1 MQPYINQ
8 IRNFDAKNLYTVEY
22 KYLGAERVLT
32 NELSVRENVKNSSP
46 VYVRQSTKFD
56 KEHVIPKDSL
66 TNGKSYLAK
75 IRVKLFEGAT
85 EQLDIWSDWSA
96 ENDFICLAT
105 PVFDFVS
112 LDEKNYIY
120 NDDIM
125 MQVIY
130 RQQQGEKIKNYQF
143 SLLDQNKTPI
153 KIFPTRMPSKI
164 SPNVLEERFSNL
176 VKGRLYY
183 IKCQIDTLNGI
194 NYFDTH
200 EFIPHFASPS
210 LDGIIETQNQYE
222 NGQILVQSFLKQTL
236 GIQTRPYIP
245 GKKSS
250 SSDNYTYIGGEWVVI
265 PPDKPLQYTSLG
277 MAKASDW
284 IAKVWCK
291 NVIKGLFLEL
301 DRKDGNGIGLKFY
314 KYDNYIICE
323 KTYLGVTSRT
333 ISNIVYNLGLSEFYL
348 YVKVIE
354 FRVKMT
360 IVKKGD
366 VGNTAYAYSADGME
380 GFTTVY
386 PNLNLLSLSS
396 VQIGKYLNWS
406 NGLDLFGNANRAV
419 FDYIQVTPN
428 QTYTL
433 SSYWNGWYISVF
445 GYSDKTSSAKYI
457 LTGVKMQPI
466 TGSGFSESKNVTF
479 TVPADCNYLRVHI
492 GHDSINTSASVVK
505 SVKVKI
511 ETDSTA
517 TPYMPSSSE
526 VTTSDYPSYV
536 GTYYDGQSTH
546 SQNPYK
552 YSWGILGDK
561 L

>member
-8 IRNFDAKNLYTVEY
+8 IGNFDAKNLYTVEY

-56 KEHVIPKDSL
+56 KEHVIPKGSL

-164 SPNVLEERFSNL
+164 SPNVLKERFSNL

-291 NVIKGLFLEL
+291 NVINGLFLEL

-314 KYDNYIICE
+314 KYDNYIVCK

-333 ISNIVYNLGLSEFYL
+333 ISNIVPDLKLSEFYL
-348 YVKVIE
+348 YIKVIE
-354 FRVKMT
+354 FRIQMT
-360 IVKKGD
+360 IKK
-366 VGNTAYAYSADGME
+366 
-380 GFTTVY
+380 
-386 PNLNLLSLSS
+386 
-396 VQIGKYLNWS
+396 K
-406 NGLDLFGNANRAV
+406 
-419 FDYIQVTPN
+419 
-428 QTYTL
+428 
-433 SSYWNGWYISVF
+433 
-445 GYSDKTSSAKYI
+445 
-457 LTGVKMQPI
+457 
-466 TGSGFSESKNVTF
+466 
-479 TVPADCNYLRVHI
+479 
-492 GHDSINTSASVVK
+492 
-505 SVKVKI
+505 
-511 ETDSTA
+511 
-517 TPYMPSSSE
+517 
-526 VTTSDYPSYV
+526 
-536 GTYYDGQSTH
+536 
-546 SQNPYK
+546 
-552 YSWGILGDK
+552 
-561 L
+561 

>member
-32 NELSVRENVKNSSP
+32 NELSVREKVKNSSP

-56 KEHVIPKDSL
+56 KEHVIPKGSL

-75 IRVKLFEGAT
+75 IRVKLFKGAT

-105 PVFDFVS
+105 PVFNFSS
-112 LDEKNYIY
+112 LDDKNYIY

-130 RQQQGEKIKNYQF
+130 RQEQGEKIKNYQF

-210 LDGIIETQNQYE
+210 LDEIIETQNQYE

-284 IAKVWCK
+284 IGRVWCK
-291 NVIKGLFLEL
+291 NVINGLFLEL

-366 VGNTAYAYSADGME
+366 VGNTAYAYSPDGKYR
-380 GFTTVY
+380 FTTVY
-386 PNLNLLSLSS
+386 PNLNLFTNTKTKSYTSTGTAQNNSS
-396 VQIGKYLNWS
+396 NTDS
-406 NGLDLFGNANRAV
+406 
-419 FDYIQVTPN
+419 
-428 QTYTL
+428 
-433 SSYWNGWYISVF
+433 SSYILDNPPFASALVTISYNYTITNSTGVWTGF
-445 GYSDKTSSAKYI
+445 IRPTYGMGGANKDVSSTNLTGSYKETLTLGIGENTRCTI
-457 LTGVKMQPI
+457 LT
-466 TGSGFSESKNVTF
+466 SGL
-479 TVPADCNYLRVHI
+479 PA
-492 GHDSINTSASVVK
+492 GSVVRIDNL
-505 SVKVKI
+505 KV
-511 ETDSTA
+511 EFGGVA
-517 TPYMPSSSE
+517 TLWMPSKTE
-526 VTTSDYPSYV
+526 VKPSDYPKYV

>member
-105 PVFDFVS
+105 PVFNFSS
-112 LDEKNYIY
+112 LDDKNYIY

-130 RQQQGEKIKNYQF
+130 RQEQGEKIKNYQF
-143 SLLDQNKTPI
+143 SLLDQNKTPV

-291 NVIKGLFLEL
+291 NVINGLFLEL

-314 KYDNYIICE
+314 KYDNYVTCE

-333 ISNIVYNLGLSEFYL
+333 ISNIVPDLKLSEFYL
-348 YVKVIE
+348 YIKVIE
-354 FRVKMT
+354 FRIQMT
-360 IVKKGD
+360 IKK
-366 VGNTAYAYSADGME
+366 
-380 GFTTVY
+380 
-386 PNLNLLSLSS
+386 
-396 VQIGKYLNWS
+396 K
-406 NGLDLFGNANRAV
+406 
-419 FDYIQVTPN
+419 
-428 QTYTL
+428 
-433 SSYWNGWYISVF
+433 
-445 GYSDKTSSAKYI
+445 
-457 LTGVKMQPI
+457 
-466 TGSGFSESKNVTF
+466 
-479 TVPADCNYLRVHI
+479 
-492 GHDSINTSASVVK
+492 
-505 SVKVKI
+505 
-511 ETDSTA
+511 
-517 TPYMPSSSE
+517 
-526 VTTSDYPSYV
+526 
-536 GTYYDGQSTH
+536 
-546 SQNPYK
+546 
-552 YSWGILGDK
+552 
-561 L
+561 

>member
-105 PVFDFVS
+105 PVFNFSS
-112 LDEKNYIY
+112 LDDKNYIY

-130 RQQQGEKIKNYQF
+130 RQEQGEKIKNYQF

-291 NVIKGLFLEL
+291 NVINGLFLEL

-366 VGNTAYAYSADGME
+366 VGNTAYAYSPDGKDR
-380 GFTTVY
+380 FTTVY
-386 PNLNLLSLSS
+386 PNLNLFTNTKTKSYTSTGTAQNNSS
-396 VQIGKYLNWS
+396 NT
-406 NGLDLFGNANRAV
+406 D
-419 FDYIQVTPN
+419 P
-428 QTYTL
+428 
-433 SSYWNGWYISVF
+433 SSYILDNPPFASALVTISYNYTITNSTGVWTGF
-445 GYSDKTSSAKYI
+445 IRPTYGMGGANKDVSSTNLTGSHKETLTLGIGENARCTI
-457 LTGVKMQPI
+457 LT
-466 TGSGFSESKNVTF
+466 SGL
-479 TVPADCNYLRVHI
+479 PA
-492 GHDSINTSASVVK
+492 GSVVRIDNL
-505 SVKVKI
+505 KV
-511 ETDSTA
+511 EFGGVA
-517 TPYMPSSSE
+517 TLWMPSKTE
-526 VTTSDYPSYV
+526 VKPSDYPSYV